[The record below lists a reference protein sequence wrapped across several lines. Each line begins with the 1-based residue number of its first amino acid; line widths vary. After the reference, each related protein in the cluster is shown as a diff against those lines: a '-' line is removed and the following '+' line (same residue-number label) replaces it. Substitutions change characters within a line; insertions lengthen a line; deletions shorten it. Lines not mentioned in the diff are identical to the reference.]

1 MAVFLSMASVNLPT
15 AMERRSPLFAGS
27 TQPGRPA
34 RTHTQCHGVEMKTLL
49 LASTTL
55 ALLAAIN
62 LSPAM
67 ARGSKLSGGNTW
79 PGISQR
85 VEPGVSTIAAV
96 TPRYEFQYGYD
107 KHARWRGH
115 WVLVR

>member
-1 MAVFLSMASVNLPT
+1 
-15 AMERRSPLFAGS
+15 
-27 TQPGRPA
+27 
-34 RTHTQCHGVEMKTLL
+34 MKTLL

-67 ARGSKLSGGNTW
+67 AQGSKLSGGNTW

-85 VEPGVSTIAAV
+85 VEPGASTIAAV

>member
-1 MAVFLSMASVNLPT
+1 
-15 AMERRSPLFAGS
+15 
-27 TQPGRPA
+27 
-34 RTHTQCHGVEMKTLL
+34 MKTLL
-49 LASTTL
+49 LVGMTL
-55 ALLAAIN
+55 ALLAAVN
-62 LSPAM
+62 LSPTM
-67 ARGSKLSGGNTW
+67 AQGSKLYGGNTW

-85 VEPGVSTIAAV
+85 ADPGVSITAAA